1 LSSKTRG
8 YKSVHAEG
16 NPYERLASAIIVQA
30 SVDYRS
36 SLKKSKCDP
45 SNCDA
50 KIQVEEV
57 EKFFLSSWFGALT
70 TLNGEQVMIRIKNEI
85 M

>member
-1 LSSKTRG
+1 MSTKTRG
-8 YKSVHAEG
+8 YKSVHMEG

-36 SLKKSKCDP
+36 YLKKSKGDP

-50 KIQVEEV
+50 RIQVEEV
-57 EKFFLSSWFGALT
+57 EKFFLSSWFGVLT

-85 M
+85 L

>member
-1 LSSKTRG
+1 MSSKTRG
-8 YKSVHAEG
+8 YKRVHMEG

-30 SVDYRS
+30 SVDYRYY
-36 SLKKSKCDP
+36 LKKRKCDP

-50 KIQVEEV
+50 RIQVEEV

-85 M
+85 L